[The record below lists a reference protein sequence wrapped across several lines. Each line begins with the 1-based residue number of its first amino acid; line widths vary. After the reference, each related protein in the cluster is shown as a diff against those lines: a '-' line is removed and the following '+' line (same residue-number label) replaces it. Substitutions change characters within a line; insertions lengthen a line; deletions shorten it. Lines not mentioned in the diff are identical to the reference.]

1 LPGIGEQLIAPTG
14 YQSLEANQLFHYLG
28 VNDSRDRVL
37 LCTFSNESVHL
48 QSLDRDEFE
57 QAISRDKLVSRDPQ
71 LVLPEWLAPLI
82 ERSEDPADSFSLH
95 NYKQRH
101 KKAVKKRFKRIKKFT
116 KNPAQALH
124 ANRPLQKLR
133 KHARKRGYNESR
145 VSRDFCL
152 YVAYRS
158 TIWALLPSNHLKGS
172 YERADRP
179 DMKKRGPK
187 HKAKG
192 SDYGWPVTEKMRQK
206 MYRGYDRFSGPGVP
220 LTTIYQ
226 RTLTKIF
233 KCKTRRQGART
244 EFYHPKTKPFPS
256 WDQFRNNIVRHYG
269 ADRIRTDKLGEQRTR
284 TKKRPSKGAFT
295 ALVANINEQIYA
307 DGYFLP
313 EVPRS
318 ERDDKPMKPMVV
330 VRIRDVASG
339 PITGIGFDVGGE
351 TAQAYRSAV
360 FCKAIAKPIYGRL
373 MGLEICEEDWPTVG
387 LPQWMAIDRGPGSG
401 EALLNDFAD
410 EVIIHD
416 IAPSYAGQSKAVIE
430 SSNPRNTEVS
440 GAPTHFL
447 SDLSYV
453 KLAQREI
460 RRAIRD
466 NHRMDVSDRLTPDMV
481 RAGVAGNPL
490 AIYGYLDERYR
501 NDSRQVI
508 FEDAVRSLL
517 PKISVNVTE
526 RGVEFHRQ
534 LFDSD
539 ELRETR
545 ALNRAASKGVF
556 ELPGYMIPLCLR
568 QLWVEIDGMIVECQ
582 AKLAIRDDD
591 SQLHVSI
598 DELIELEEQ
607 RRLADRLDLES
618 RLAVDAAF
626 EQQFE
631 DESGEEWDGG
641 STRSGK
647 AATEK
652 QVNREEF
659 KETKAVMTGGQ
670 TK

>member
-1 LPGIGEQLIAPTG
+1 MAVL
-14 YQSLEANQLFHYLG
+14 
-28 VNDSRDRVL
+28 ND
-37 LCTFSNESVHL
+37 
-48 QSLDRDEFE
+48 
-57 QAISRDKLVSRDPQ
+57 P
-71 LVLPEWLAPLI
+71 LA
-82 ERSEDPADSFSLH
+82 
-95 NYKQRH
+95 
-101 KKAVKKRFKRIKKFT
+101 
-116 KNPAQALH
+116 
-124 ANRPLQKLR
+124 
-133 KHARKRGYNESR
+133 
-145 VSRDFCL
+145 
-152 YVAYRS
+152 
-158 TIWALLPSNHLKGS
+158 
-172 YERADRP
+172 
-179 DMKKRGPK
+179 
-187 HKAKG
+187 
-192 SDYGWPVTEKMRQK
+192 
-206 MYRGYDRFSGPGVP
+206 
-220 LTTIYQ
+220 
-226 RTLTKIF
+226 
-233 KCKTRRQGART
+233 
-244 EFYHPKTKPFPS
+244 
-256 WDQFRNNIVRHYG
+256 
-269 ADRIRTDKLGEQRTR
+269 
-284 TKKRPSKGAFT
+284 
-295 ALVANINEQIYA
+295 
-307 DGYFLP
+307 
-313 EVPRS
+313 
-318 ERDDKPMKPMVV
+318 
-330 VRIRDVASG
+330 
-339 PITGIGFDVGGE
+339 
-351 TAQAYRSAV
+351 
-360 FCKAIAKPIYGRL
+360 
-373 MGLEICEEDWPTVG
+373 
-387 LPQWMAIDRGPGSG
+387 PGSG
-401 EALLNDFAD
+401 EALLNELAD

-430 SSNPRNTEVS
+430 SSNPRNVDVS

-534 LFDSD
+534 LYDSD
-539 ELRETR
+539 ALRETS
-545 ALNRAASKGVF
+545 ALNRAAAKGVY

-568 QLWVEIDGMIVECQ
+568 QLWVEVDGMIVECQ

-591 SQLHVSI
+591 SQLHISI

-647 AATEK
+647 AATGK